1 MRNPRIG
8 LITREWPDSHED
20 SGGIG
25 TYFRNLAVGL
35 SRCGAQ
41 PVVITGLTSET
52 DPDAPAYPFPVIHL
66 PEPGLSLAR
75 RFLERLAPEPAS
87 YQAAAYRT
95 ALRRRGALKRHLPSL
110 IAQYGIDVLVGPLWG
125 GELADMTEHTGLPVV
140 LRASGLMRHIARAN
154 GDPLDR
160 HGQRVDQLEQR
171 ALTGCAALYAPSSS
185 SLRDLL
191 DCSSTPDVP
200 HPVIPSG
207 VDCDLFTP
215 AHTLPAPRCRF
226 LVVGRLEPQKG
237 MILLTTIMP
246 TVLDRSR
253 VADFW
258 FVGRDTPTAPDG
270 GTWQNYMLD
279 TYPRSFSQRC
289 RFWGRL
295 PWGRMPEI
303 YRRCAALLVPSVRDR
318 LPNTALEAMA
328 SRLPVV
334 ASAGAG
340 LAGIIQPGH
349 NGLIIP
355 EHSPGAWAEALCALA
370 ATPRQTRQLGHRA
383 RSFVE
388 QNLSLT
394 AAAEP
399 VIDLCRQALRRRRT
413 CAAPPDLPE
422 GLPA

>member
-1 MRNPRIG
+1 MSCPRIG
-8 LITREWPDSHED
+8 LITREWPDSRDD

-35 SRCGAQ
+35 SQCGVQ
-41 PVVITGLTSET
+41 PVVITGPASET
-52 DPDAPAYPFPVIHL
+52 NPDAPAYPFPVIRL
-66 PEPGLSLAR
+66 PESGLSLAR
-75 RFLERLAPEPAS
+75 RLLERLAPEPAS

-95 ALRRRGALKRHLPSL
+95 ALRRREALKRYLPPL
-110 IAQYGIDVLVGPLWG
+110 IAQYGIEILVGPLWG
-125 GELADMTEHTGLPVV
+125 GELAGLTEHTGLPVV
-140 LRASGLMRHIARAN
+140 LRASGLMRHITRAN

-160 HGQRVDQLEQR
+160 HGQRLDRLEQR
-171 ALTGCAALYAPSSS
+171 ALHRCAALYAPTPSA
-185 SLRDLL
+185 LRDLL

-207 VDCDLFTP
+207 VDCDLFTL

-226 LVVGRLEPQKG
+226 LLVGRLEPQKG

-246 TVLDRSR
+246 TVLNRSR

-270 GTWQNYMLD
+270 GTWQNYLLD
-279 TYPRSFSQRC
+279 TYPHSLSQRC
-289 RFWGRL
+289 RFWSRL
-295 PWGRMPEI
+295 PWARMPEI
-303 YRRCAALLVPSVRDR
+303 YRRCAALLVPSTRDR
-318 LPNTALEAMA
+318 LPNAALEAMA

-334 ASAGAG
+334 ASASAG

-355 EHSPGAWAEALCALA
+355 DRSPSAWAEALCALA
-370 ATPRQTRQLGHRA
+370 AAPRQTRQLGRRA
-383 RSFVE
+383 RSYVE
-388 QNLSLT
+388 HNLSLT
-394 AAAEP
+394 ATAEP
-399 VIDLCRQALRRRRT
+399 VIDLCQEALRRHRACR
-413 CAAPPDLPE
+413 AHVHLPE